1 MRRLKLAAV
10 WLFAAACLALALRGV
25 DGRAFLQG
33 LAGIHWGWVAAGI
46 AFDVLSYVS
55 QGWRWRM
62 LLEPGGRLSTLKA
75 TQAIYAGLFTNEVLP
90 LRLGEVVRAYLASRW
105 TGLGLSAI
113 APTLALERLMDGLWL
128 VAGVAAATVFVPLP
142 GYLQTG
148 AWLLAAMLAAGVI
161 ALIVLLVRKPAHPP
175 RTRLGML
182 LREMSGQVREASR
195 TGALWRS
202 AAASGMLLGGQI
214 LAFWCIQRACSL
226 PPGLLVAAVV
236 LLVVRLGTVI
246 PNAPANVGSY
256 QFFVVVGLSL
266 FGVDRSAAA
275 VFSVVVFVLLTVPLW
290 ALGFLAIRASGTTFA
305 QLRRAAVGGDPQ
317 CEAVGTT

>member
-1 MRRLKLAAV
+1 MRSLRQAAA
-10 WLFAAACLALALRGV
+10 WLIAAACLAWVLHDV

-33 LAGIHWGWVAAGI
+33 LAGIRCGWVAAGI
-46 AFDVLSYVS
+46 VFDVLSYVT
-55 QGWRWRM
+55 QGWRWSM
-62 LLEPGGRLSTLKA
+62 LLESGGRLSTLKA

-105 TGLGLSAI
+105 TGLGLGAV
-113 APTLALERLMDGLWL
+113 APTLALERLMDSAWL
-128 VAGVAAATVFVPLP
+128 MAGISVAAAFVPLP
-142 GYLQTG
+142 AYLLKG
-148 AWLLAAMLAAGVI
+148 AWVLAALLASGVVMLAV
-161 ALIVLLVRKPAHPP
+161 VLLRKPAHAPS
-175 RTRLGML
+175 TRLGALSQSMG
-182 LREMSGQVREASR
+182 EQVRGAAK

-202 AAASGMLLGGQI
+202 GAASGALLAGQI

-226 PPGLLVAAVV
+226 PPGLLMAAVV
-236 LLVVRLGTVI
+236 LLVVRLGTAI

-266 FGVDRSAAA
+266 FGVDKSAAA

-305 QLRRAAVGGDPQ
+305 RLRRDVAAAV
-317 CEAVGTT
+317 A